1 VAFIINKENYKEE
14 DYSSTYIG
22 FKLPFALGTN
32 QNVLHSKTMEN
43 IKDNL
48 VNLIKTK
55 PGERIFHPR
64 LGIDINGLLFEQ
76 MSGDIEQFTITL
88 REEVEAQVRRWMPFL
103 SITTFEVNENVD
115 SNTYKL
121 KLGFA
126 LTRNTNLYSSVE
138 IDFGTEGQ

>member
-1 VAFIINKENYKEE
+1 MAFIINKENYKEK

-32 QNVLHSKTMEN
+32 QNVLHTKTMDN
-43 IKDNL
+43 IRDNL

-76 MSGDIEQFTITL
+76 MSDDIEQFTITL

-103 SITTFEVNENVD
+103 SITSFEVD
-115 SNTYKL
+115 GTTDANTYKL

-126 LTRNTNLYSSVE
+126 F
-138 IDFGTEGQ
+138 FGQENYKFHRKI